1 MRILLSDPTQL
12 DELRAALDK
21 AECVSLPVSKDTLLV
36 LHPLELSETEAT
48 TEIAFFVK
56 AWCASRP
63 GLSVELAA

>member
-12 DELRAALDK
+12 EELRSALAK
-21 AECVSLPVSKDTLLV
+21 AECVSVPVSKDTLLV
-36 LHPLELSETEAT
+36 LPPLEVSEPEAI